1 MKLAQCHP
9 LLFLVT
15 GLVWLMLASVIGV
28 ALFLAMMLGHPLPA
42 VLRHFHVHGALVGGV
57 VQVIVGMMLASGER
71 SKSHPVLFAAINVGT
86 IGMLAGFWWGYTLAV
101 AVAGLLVLL
110 ALLSLLGEALC
121 LARTSVLSPPFHL
134 GFFGLA
140 CLVLFGGLEAARQCP
155 LRLPV
160 PQRAPGRPG
169 RKIRDGT
176 AGTGRL
182 SAQGRGPWPC
192 G

>member
-86 IGMLAGFWWGYTLAV
+86 IGMLAGFWSGYTLAV
-101 AVAGLLVLL
+101 AVAGLLVPLDVL
-110 ALLSLLGEALC
+110 SRLGAALR
-121 LARTSVLSPPFHL
+121 LARASVRSPLFHL
-134 GFFGLA
+134 GIFCLSCSAFF
-140 CLVLFGGLEAARQCP
+140 V
-155 LRLPV
+155 
-160 PQRAPGRPG
+160 
-169 RKIRDGT
+169 
-176 AGTGRL
+176 
-182 SAQGRGPWPC
+182 
-192 G
+192 

>member
-1 MKLAQCHP
+1 MKLAPCHP

-101 AVAGLLVLL
+101 AVAFVLPAASL
-110 ALLSLLGEALC
+110 ALCFCVAAYFLLPDRAE
-121 LARTSVLSPPFHL
+121 R
-134 GFFGLA
+134 
-140 CLVLFGGLEAARQCP
+140 
-155 LRLPV
+155 LR
-160 PQRAPGRPG
+160 
-169 RKIRDGT
+169 
-176 AGTGRL
+176 
-182 SAQGRGPWPC
+182 
-192 G
+192 

>member
-86 IGMLAGFWWGYTLAV
+86 IGMLAGFWSGYNMAV
-101 AVAGLLVLL
+101 AVAGSISDFS
-110 ALLSLLGEALC
+110 AWPAWRSLWDWESE
-121 LARTSVLSPPFHL
+121 R
-134 GFFGLA
+134 
-140 CLVLFGGLEAARQCP
+140 
-155 LRLPV
+155 
-160 PQRAPGRPG
+160 
-169 RKIRDGT
+169 
-176 AGTGRL
+176 
-182 SAQGRGPWPC
+182 PWPC
-192 G
+192 GSFPMKISDKPDWLTFTRRCWDS